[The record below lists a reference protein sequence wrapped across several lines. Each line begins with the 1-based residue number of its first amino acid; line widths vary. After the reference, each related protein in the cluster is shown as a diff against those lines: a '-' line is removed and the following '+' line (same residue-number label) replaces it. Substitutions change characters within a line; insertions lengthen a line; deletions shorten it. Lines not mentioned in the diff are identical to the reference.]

1 MITIFF
7 PKELVALSV
16 PKNMIKING
25 VWIPSPAGLDIS
37 LEAVDK
43 YAQRTENGQLQRKM
57 LAKKYKYNLN
67 WEYIPDNVEFNE
79 FWAMLAETG
88 EFFSFVAPTPDGN
101 NTHEME
107 AYIGPMSTTMM
118 SYYDIGQQR
127 QARWKSF
134 KANIVER

>member
-1 MITIFF
+1 MPT
-7 PKELVALSV
+7 

-37 LEAVDK
+37 LEALDK
-43 YAQRTENGQLQRKM
+43 YAERTEDGQLQRKM
-57 LAKKYKYNLN
+57 VGKKLKYSLN
-67 WEYIPDNVEFNE
+67 WEYIPDSTEFNE
-79 FWAMLAETG
+79 FWALLAATG
-88 EFFSFVAPTPDGN
+88 EFFSFVAPTPDGK
-101 NTHEME
+101 NTNEIE

-134 KANIVER
+134 KANIIER